1 MLGQNSM
8 LVTLYCNLQL
18 VLSETIRID
27 DAKYQQCGI
36 WYMYQCELLQHW
48 SVHPQ
53 YFIKAYMCLEWH
65 FLVLIGHGPR
75 GCVEDINLPHLNNN
89 YVMCLKLLFMKH
101 LLHIEV
107 VSKWS

>member
-53 YFIKAYMCLEWH
+53 YFI
-65 FLVLIGHGPR
+65 
-75 GCVEDINLPHLNNN
+75 
-89 YVMCLKLLFMKH
+89 
-101 LLHIEV
+101 
-107 VSKWS
+107 